1 MGGGPAYS
9 KRMKMRKKRKVVSN
23 KAGNGDLHH
32 LKLFQIITS
41 PPLTFKK
48 SSIMYVVDSVSIYNS
63 LKETA
68 YCVFF
73 SPFPFFFLLFFW
85 GGGGGGS
92 STMYICANN
101 NNPGGGLF

>member
-1 MGGGPAYS
+1 VGGGPAYS

-48 SSIMYVVDSVSIYNS
+48 PSIMYVRHRLRLYNS
-63 LKETA
+63 QKKPPIGS
-68 YCVFF
+68 F
-73 SPFPFFFLLFFW
+73 SFFLLFFW
-85 GGGGGGS
+85 GGGDLPC
-92 STMYICANN
+92 MREK
-101 NNPGGGLF
+101 